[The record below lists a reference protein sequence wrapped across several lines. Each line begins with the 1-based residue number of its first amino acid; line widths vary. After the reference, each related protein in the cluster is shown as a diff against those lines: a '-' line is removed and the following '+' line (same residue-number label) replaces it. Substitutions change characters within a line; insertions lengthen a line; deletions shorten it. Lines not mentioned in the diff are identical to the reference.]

1 MSEPERPFLPMSWEL
16 GGDFMS
22 GMADSIRER
31 RAREVP
37 EPEREEGVDE
47 ENEKMKIRSTI
58 ISLTKTL
65 LVTLAAAIAAT
76 IGAILSAD
84 HWLLV
89 IEFSLAAAGA
99 YGGAGYVLLLILSQ
113 LRRLRC

>member
-37 EPEREEGVDE
+37 EPEREEGVDKE
-47 ENEKMKIRSTI
+47 KIRSTI
-58 ISLTKTL
+58 FSLTKSL
-65 LVTLAAAIAAT
+65 LVLLMAAITAT
-76 IGAILSAD
+76 IGAILSLD
-84 HWLLV
+84 VHWLFV
-89 IEFSLAAAGA
+89 MKFSLGAAVG
-99 YGGAGYVLLLILSQ
+99 YGGAGYILLLIYQ
-113 LRRLRC
+113 ELRRLRR